1 MSALMQRLKTDWER
15 TLFWVMLVFLL
26 GILSFWLLHGNE
38 RNTATGGTNLRTRP
52 SFLGKTPY
60 AFLDESAAE
69 RVPNDAF
76 SFGFK
81 LTQNRP
87 WLKRKTTGK
96 AKKPRPDRP
105 KRVPIKPK
113 TVAKRTP
120 TPAPAPT
127 PAKPAAPPPARVLTY
142 RGYLESTTH
151 QMIAFVNVAD
161 PATKKSSMVRLS
173 VGRKI
178 DGIEVKE
185 FSGEMLQV
193 IDPKGKSLQIA
204 KGGRKKIVLE

>member
-1 MSALMQRLKTDWER
+1 MSVLMQRLKTDWER
-15 TLFWVMLVFLL
+15 TLFWTMLVFLL
-26 GILSFWLLHGNE
+26 GILSFWLFHGNE
-38 RNTATGGTNLRTRP
+38 EGTATGQNRVRTRP

-60 AFLDESAAE
+60 AFLDAEAAE

-81 LTQNRP
+81 LIQKRP
-87 WLKRKTTGK
+87 WLGRKKTGTT
-96 AKKPRPDRP
+96 AKKPRPPR
-105 KRVPIKPK
+105 RTRIPIKPK
-113 TVAKRTP
+113 TP
-120 TPAPAPT
+120 TKPAPTPAPT

-151 QMIAFVNVAD
+151 QMIAFVSVAN
-161 PATKKSSMVRLS
+161 PATKKTSMVRLS

-178 DGIEVKE
+178 DGIEIKE

-193 IDPKGKSLQIA
+193 IDPKGKPLQIA